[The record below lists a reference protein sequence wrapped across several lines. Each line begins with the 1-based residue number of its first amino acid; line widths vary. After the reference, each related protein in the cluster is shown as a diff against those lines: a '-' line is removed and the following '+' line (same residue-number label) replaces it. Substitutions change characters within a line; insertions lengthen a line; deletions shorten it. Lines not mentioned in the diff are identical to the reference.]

1 MSVRDLN
8 ETDRDIAFQCLRY
21 FVKSGCFDIRDKYH
35 TRLGVTKANME
46 LMLSAWP
53 DIQDDDAS
61 QYASWGMNNCFN
73 EVCNIQTFSPAEWD
87 KWFTVPE
94 SEVCQAY
101 QRWCEIRKRVDPT
114 NAGGGVQ

>member
-21 FVKSGCFDIRDKYH
+21 VLKGGYFDEDLH
-35 TRLGVTKANME
+35 TRLGLTTADLE
-46 LMLSAWP
+46 IMLSDWP